1 MGSWS
6 VQAATIMIRS
16 IRCDKPS
23 FKSADFRPGF
33 NAILAERTKEA
44 TRKDSRN
51 GLGKTT
57 LIEIIHFCLGSK
69 PEKDQT
75 LMQPEVAG
83 WTFSMELDLAGHR
96 ITVHRNTGNPKR
108 VQIEGDWSTWPIKPQ
123 IDSETDKAYMP
134 IALWN
139 DALGQLMF
147 GLRLDET
154 NEKYSPTFR
163 SLISYF
169 VRNGRDAFSNP
180 FEHFRKQNEWDKQ
193 VNNAFLL
200 RLAWENAQQW
210 QQIKDREKILMQLKQ
225 AAASGLMP
233 NLLGTIGELEAVK
246 IRLEQQVARGK
257 EQLDSFRV
265 HPQYHE
271 IEERSNL
278 FTRQIHDLANDNVT
292 DRRLVEF
299 YQASLEQERPVERDQ
314 VAQLYEEAGVTLP
327 DMVIKRLDEVEA
339 FREKIVAN
347 RKAFIQDEIDR
358 LQRQIIERER
368 GITSSSDQRANLM
381 VILQTHGALEEY
393 TRLQQLYLQ
402 SVSELEDV
410 KGRIENLRRFE
421 QGRSAVRIE
430 KENLQIKARTEYDT
444 RLDVREQAV
453 GLFNAISETLYE
465 APGTLIV
472 DILPTGFKFD
482 VSIQRSRSQGFEQ
495 MKVFCY
501 DLMLA
506 QLWAQQDA
514 SPGFLVHDSTIFDG
528 VDERQTAHSLEVAA
542 RESGSRGFQYICLL
556 NSDTVPWSEFTEGF
570 NLRDHVRL
578 TLTDAEEGGSLLGI
592 RF

>member
-1 MGSWS
+1 
-6 VQAATIMIRS
+6 
-16 IRCDKPS
+16 
-23 FKSADFRPGF
+23 
-33 NAILAERTKEA
+33 
-44 TRKDSRN
+44 
-51 GLGKTT
+51 
-57 LIEIIHFCLGSK
+57 
-69 PEKDQT
+69 
-75 LMQPEVAG
+75 
-83 WTFSMELDLAGHR
+83 
-96 ITVHRNTGNPKR
+96 
-108 VQIEGDWSTWPIKPQ
+108 
-123 IDSETDKAYMP
+123 
-134 IALWN
+134 
-139 DALGQLMF
+139 
-147 GLRLDET
+147 
-154 NEKYSPTFR
+154 
-163 SLISYF
+163 

-200 RLAWENAQQW
+200 GLAWENAQQW

-358 LQRQIIERER
+358 LQRQVIERER
-368 GITSSSDQRANLM
+368 GITSATDQRANLM

-430 KENLQIKARTEYDT
+430 KENLQIKARTEYDA

-453 GLFNAISETLYE
+453 GLFNAISEALYE

-506 QLWAQQDA
+506 QLWVQRDA

-528 VDERQTAHSLEVAA
+528 VDERQTAHSLQVAA
-542 RESGSRGFQYICLL
+542 RESESRGFQYICLL
-556 NSDTVPWSEFTEGF
+556 NSDTIPWSEFTEGF
-570 NLRDHVRL
+570 SLRDYVRL